1 MLGGPPSG
9 PGCPP
14 LQREKRLTPGGAQ
27 TRPWEVLRGTVCWRK
42 AWLNVNMPDSNLS
55 LIASPSLPQAPRL
68 LSILA
73 HSSVSHRTAGGLAV
87 ARAGP
92 LLRRWSTGQ
101 AAGGGGRCPG
111 ASGGCLGTGSWRE
124 GSSDCLGAGGRRGGG
139 HCLGNSGAR
148 EPGGPAAPG
157 CARTPQ
163 SLAARAA
170 GTGCAVQQPDRTSC
184 RPHPSAERDGEPGSG
199 QGLAGGAG
207 SSPRPPCSR
216 ACFLFPPMSRHAG
229 STHARAHGRND
240 SPQRPMKRA
249 GCASRP
255 ATPAAVLPP
264 TVTAGLP
271 LRTGGR
277 RSRASPQRH
286 WSAALGRI
294 RRFPGAPV
302 PRGGSELCWR
312 MGTCP
317 SPPRASWEAPPAQGP
332 LGLGA
337 AGTVPAACQ
346 GRTPGRTPA

>member
-101 AAGGGGRCPG
+101 AGGGGGRCPG

-124 GSSDCLGAGGRRGGG
+124 GSSDCLEAGGRRGGG

-170 GTGCAVQQPDRTSC
+170 GTGCAVQQAGPDLLPPTPQRGTGRRAGQRAGPGWWRRFLPAAALLQGMFSV
-184 RPHPSAERDGEPGSG
+184 SADV
-199 QGLAGGAG
+199 A
-207 SSPRPPCSR
+207 SR
-216 ACFLFPPMSRHAG
+216 RF
-229 STHARAHGRND
+229 HARA
-240 SPQRPMKRA
+240 STRA
-249 GCASRP
+249 
-255 ATPAAVLPP
+255 
-264 TVTAGLP
+264 
-271 LRTGGR
+271 
-277 RSRASPQRH
+277 
-286 WSAALGRI
+286 
-294 RRFPGAPV
+294 
-302 PRGGSELCWR
+302 E
-312 MGTCP
+312 
-317 SPPRASWEAPPAQGP
+317 
-332 LGLGA
+332 
-337 AGTVPAACQ
+337 
-346 GRTPGRTPA
+346 